1 MVRGGVKARGHA
13 REDWSVVP
21 LVRHWDGG
29 HGALTPPRL
38 AEESCASP
46 AMASAA
52 AAASAT
58 ARFEITALPDLLLV
72 QLEEEASARGL
83 QRLAGLLADELIERQ
98 AQQPEPPVNLELAA
112 LLPF

>member
-13 REDWSVVP
+13 RGWWTVVP
-21 LVRHWDGG
+21 HAGHWDGG

-38 AEESCASP
+38 GPESCASP
-46 AMASAA
+46 AMA
-52 AAASAT
+52 AASAS
-58 ARFEITALPDLLLV
+58 ARFEITELPDLLLV

-83 QRLAGLLADELIERQ
+83 QRLAGLLADELIGRQ
-98 AQQPEPPVNLELAA
+98 AEQPEPPVNLELEA

>member
-1 MVRGGVKARGHA
+1 MVRGGVKAQGHA
-13 REDWSVVP
+13 RGWWTVVP
-21 LVRHWDGG
+21 HAGHRDWG

-38 AEESCASP
+38 GLESCASP
-46 AMASAA
+46 AMASASA
-52 AAASAT
+52 FASAT

-83 QRLAGLLADELIERQ
+83 QRLAGLLADELVERQ
-98 AQQPEPPVNLELAA
+98 AQQPEPPVDHQLEA